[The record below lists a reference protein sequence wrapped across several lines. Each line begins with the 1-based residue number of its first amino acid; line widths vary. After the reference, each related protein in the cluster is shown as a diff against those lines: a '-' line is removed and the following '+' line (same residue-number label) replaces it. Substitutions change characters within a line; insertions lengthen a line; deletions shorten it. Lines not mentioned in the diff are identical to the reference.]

1 MVKSKNKMP
10 DWNPDLYLKFS
21 DQRARPATD
30 LIAQIKLENPTRIID
45 LGCGT
50 GNSTEQVYARWPNC
64 KIAGLDSSASM
75 LKQAAERHPDWQ
87 WIHSDIDQ
95 WKPDAAF
102 DLIFSNAALHW
113 VGDHGSLFPRLFH
126 LVASSGAMA
135 VQMPNNFH
143 SGAHQAMKKVAG
155 DPRWAALLTNVSEK
169 YGVQPVAF
177 YYEALRKLAA
187 HLDIW
192 ETEYL
197 QIMDGPKAVH
207 EWVRS
212 TGMRAYL
219 EKLAND
225 DQRTEFERLC
235 LDEIERAYQPND
247 QGKVLFPFMR
257 IFIVAYK

>member
-1 MVKSKNKMP
+1 MP
-10 DWNPDLYLKFS
+10 DWNPELYLKFS
-21 DQRARPATD
+21 DQRARPAAD
-30 LIAQIKLENPTRIID
+30 LIAQIKLENPSRIID

-50 GNSTEQVYARWPNC
+50 GNSTEQVHARWP
-64 KIAGLDSSASM
+64 KASISGLDSSASM

-87 WIHSDIDQ
+87 WIHSDIDLWEPSAQ
-95 WKPDAAF
+95 F

-113 VGDHGSLFPRLFH
+113 LGDHGTLFPRLFH
-126 LVASSGAMA
+126 LVSPGGAMA

-143 SGAHQAMKKVAG
+143 SRAHQAMKRVAE
-155 DPRWAALLTNVSEK
+155 DPRWATLLGNVAEK
-169 YGVQPVAF
+169 YGVQPAAF
-177 YYEALRKLAA
+177 YYERLRKQAA

-225 DQRTEFERLC
+225 DQRAEFEQLC
-235 LDEIERAYQPND
+235 LEEIERAYQPND
-247 QGKVLFPFMR
+247 QGKVLFPFKR
-257 IFIVAYK
+257 IFIVVYR

>member
-1 MVKSKNKMP
+1 
-10 DWNPDLYLKFS
+10 
-21 DQRARPATD
+21 
-30 LIAQIKLENPTRIID
+30 
-45 LGCGT
+45 
-50 GNSTEQVYARWPNC
+50 
-64 KIAGLDSSASM
+64 
-75 LKQAAERHPDWQ
+75 
-87 WIHSDIDQ
+87 
-95 WKPDAAF
+95 
-102 DLIFSNAALHW
+102 
-113 VGDHGSLFPRLFH
+113 
-126 LVASSGAMA
+126 
-135 VQMPNNFH
+135 
-143 SGAHQAMKKVAG
+143 MKKVAG

-247 QGKVLFPFMR
+247 QGKVLFPFKR

>member
-1 MVKSKNKMP
+1 MP

-21 DQRARPATD
+21 DQRARPAAD
-30 LIAQIKLENPTRIID
+30 LIAQIKLENSRRIID

-50 GNSTEQVYARWPNC
+50 GNSTEQVHARWPQAQ
-64 KIAGLDSSASM
+64 ITGLDSSASM

-87 WIHSDIDQ
+87 WDHAEIDQ
-95 WKPDAAF
+95 WRPESSF

-113 VGDHGSLFPRLFH
+113 LGDHAGLFPRLFQH
-126 LVASSGAMA
+126 VSHGGALA

-143 SGAHQAMKKVAG
+143 SPAHQAMKKVAANS
-155 DPRWAALLTNVSEK
+155 RWSAALTNASEK
-169 YGVQPVAF
+169 FGVQPVAF
-177 YYEALRKLAA
+177 YYEVLRKLAS

-207 EWVRS
+207 EWIRS

-219 EKLAND
+219 ERLAD
-225 DQRTEFERLC
+225 DEQRADFDRLC
-235 LDEIERAYQPND
+235 LEEMEKAYEAND
-247 QGKVLFPFMR
+247 QGKVLFPFKR
-257 IFIVAYK
+257 IFIVAYR

>member
-1 MVKSKNKMP
+1 MP

-21 DQRARPATD
+21 DQRARPAAD
-30 LIAQIKLENPTRIID
+30 LIAQIRLENPRRIID

-50 GNSTEQVYARWPNC
+50 GNSTEQVHAHWPQAE
-64 KIAGLDSSASM
+64 IAGLDSSASM

-87 WIHSDIDQ
+87 WIESDIEH
-95 WKPDAAF
+95 WKPNGVF
-102 DLIFSNAALHW
+102 DLIFSNAVLHW
-113 VGDHGSLFPRLFH
+113 LGDHRSLFPGLFQH
-126 LVASSGAMA
+126 VGPEGAMA
-135 VQMPNNFH
+135 IQMPNNFH
-143 SGAHQAMKKVAG
+143 SAAHQAMKKVAG
-155 DPRWAALLTNVSEK
+155 DSRWAASLTNVSEK

-177 YYEALRKLAA
+177 YYDVLRKIAK

-197 QIMDGPKAVH
+197 QIMDGPRAVH

-219 EKLAND
+219 ERLSND
-225 DQRTEFERLC
+225 GQRAEFERLC
-235 LDEIERAYQPND
+235 LEEIERAYRPDD
-247 QGKVLFPFMR
+247 QGRVLFPFKR

>member
-1 MVKSKNKMP
+1 MP

-21 DQRARPATD
+21 DQRARPAAD
-30 LIAQIKLENPTRIID
+30 LIAQTKLENPKRIVD

-50 GNSTEQVYARWPNC
+50 GNSTEQVHARWP
-64 KIAGLDSSASM
+64 KAEIIGLDSSASM
-75 LKQAAERHPDWQ
+75 LKQASARHPDWQ
-87 WIHSDIDQ
+87 WLVSDIES
-95 WKPDAAF
+95 WKPDGSF
-102 DLIFSNAALHW
+102 DLIFSNAVLHW
-113 VGDHGSLFPRLFH
+113 LGNHGELFPRLFH
-126 LVASSGAMA
+126 LVAPGGAMA

-155 DPRWAALLTNVSEK
+155 DPRWAAVLSTASEQ

-177 YYEALRKLAA
+177 YYNALRKLAG

-197 QIMDGPKAVH
+197 QIMDGSTAVH
-207 EWVRS
+207 EWIRS

-225 DQRTEFERLC
+225 DQRADFERLC
-235 LDEIERAYQPND
+235 LQEIEKVYRPDD
-247 QGKVLFPFMR
+247 QGKVLFPFKR
-257 IFIVAYK
+257 ILIVAYR